1 MGGPL
6 WREPAEIQKTT
17 PEPVVVEVVAA
28 LELLSVLVDMKAQFA
43 NLPPVFFFFN
53 EIKLLKLII
62 MPTNM
67 KDR

>member
-1 MGGPL
+1 MILLGGPL
-6 WREPAEIQKTT
+6 WKEPVEILKMT

-43 NLPPVFFFFN
+43 NLPPVFF
-53 EIKLLKLII
+53 ITKLKWII

-67 KDR
+67 KE